1 MAKRLSEEQKEEI
14 IKNFAEGFT
23 IEEISEKFNCSKLT
37 ITRHLKKNFEE
48 VKYKELIYNN
58 KNSKKS
64 TKKIEISNSSE
75 LNNHHDKED
84 FTLDSSNK
92 KFLVD
97 DSLEAA
103 SVPINEFIELAP
115 LNDEI
120 DHASRKDLSS
130 ISINDIEFP
139 NTVYMI
145 VEKTTELEVK
155 LLKNFTEW
163 QFLSYEDLNRKTIQ
177 IFFDLK
183 VAKRNCHKDQK
194 VIKVPN
200 TNVFKIVSPILISR
214 GITRIVSEDQLIAL

>member
-1 MAKRLSEEQKEEI
+1 LAKRLSEEQKEKI
-14 IKNFAEGFT
+14 IKIFAEGFT
-23 IEEISEKFNCSKLT
+23 IDEISKQFNYSKLT
-37 ITRHLKKNFEE
+37 ITRHLKKNFDDS
-48 VKYKELIYNN
+48 KYKELIDKSKYL
-58 KNSKKS
+58 KKS
-64 TKKIEISNSSE
+64 IKTGEISNTAE
-75 LNNHHDKED
+75 LNKED
-84 FTLDSSNK
+84 FNHKDSNE
-92 KFLVD
+92 KFSVD

-130 ISINDIEFP
+130 ISINDIELP

-183 VAKRNCHKDQK
+183 VAKRNCNKDQK

>member
-97 DSLEAA
+97 DSLEVE
-103 SVPINEFIELAP
+103 SSTFNEFIELAP